1 MKTVTKAKLSF
12 FCLSLFCL
20 GVSQAN
26 DTNTLKKSNDI
37 QNLITASEDALMK
50 NPNVNNSVKQE
61 ANKLESFI
69 QNTMAGNFTYS
80 LRGSQGET
88 KFTYLSASRAF
99 ENRELFSLNQSYDEK
114 LKKVKQMQNVA
125 NHIAETHN
133 VNLALV
139 EEIVLTS
146 VIEAEKK
153 DLSPALL
160 LSLIG
165 VESTFK
171 PTARSGM
178 GAIGLT
184 QVIPKW
190 HPEKIQKIG
199 TAKNLQT
206 IRGGIVVGVEV
217 LSEYLEKAKGNMR
230 VALQMYNGALGDK
243 TNKYSK
249 KVFADMEKYK
259 KFFES

>member
-1 MKTVTKAKLSF
+1 MKTVTLAKISV

-20 GVSQAN
+20 GMSQAN
-26 DTNTLKKSNDI
+26 DTNTLKTSNDI
-37 QNLITASEDALMK
+37 KTLMSASEDAIMK
-50 NPNVNNSVKQE
+50 NPNINNSTKQE
-61 ANKLESFI
+61 ANKLEGFI
-69 QNTMAGNFTYS
+69 QNTIAGQFTYAVRS
-80 LRGSQGET
+80 NQGET
-88 KFTYLSASRAF
+88 KFTYLSANRAF
-99 ENRELFSLNQSYDEK
+99 ANKELFSLNESYDEK
-114 LKKVKQMQNVA
+114 LKKVKQMQSVA

-133 VNLALV
+133 VKLSMV
-139 EEIVLTS
+139 EEIVLTT

-199 TAKNLQT
+199 NANNLNT
-206 IRGGIVVGVEV
+206 VKGSIVVGVEV
-217 LSEYLEKAKGNMR
+217 LAEYLEKAKGNLR
-230 VALQMYNGALGDK
+230 VALQMYNGSLGDK
-243 TNKYSK
+243 SNKYSK
-249 KVFADMEKYK
+249 KVFAGMETYS